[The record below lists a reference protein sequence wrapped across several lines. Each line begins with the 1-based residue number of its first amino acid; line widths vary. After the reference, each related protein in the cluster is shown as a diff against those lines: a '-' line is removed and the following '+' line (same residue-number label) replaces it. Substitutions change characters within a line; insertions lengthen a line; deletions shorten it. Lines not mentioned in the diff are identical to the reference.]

1 MLSNYPRIRL
11 ALYLASVIIGAGA
24 LVVTVIDAQLGAALT
39 AAAGVLALASGAV
52 AASNVRS

>member
-1 MLSNYPRIRL
+1 MLTNHPRIRL
-11 ALYLASVIIGAGA
+11 SLYLASVIIGAGA

-52 AASNVRS
+52 AASNVSR

>member
-1 MLSNYPRIRL
+1 MLTNHPRIRL
-11 ALYLASVIIGAGA
+11 GLYLASVIIGAGA

-52 AASNVRS
+52 AASNVSR

>member
-11 ALYLASVIIGAGA
+11 ALYLASVLIGAGA